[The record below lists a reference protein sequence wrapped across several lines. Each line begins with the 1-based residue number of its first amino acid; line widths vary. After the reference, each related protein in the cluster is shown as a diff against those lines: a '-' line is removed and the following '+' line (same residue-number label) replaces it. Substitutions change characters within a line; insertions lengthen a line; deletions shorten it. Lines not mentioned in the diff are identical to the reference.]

1 MKKHQFVKAK
11 CDCKHRATNFVC
23 KHCGAREYCSYDEIR
38 NLDTYRA
45 LCTGADAPSASP
57 SEAFKAKMGG
67 GFDCLAPDFDSWE
80 TDGAPPK
87 Q

>member
-23 KHCGAREYCSYDEIR
+23 KHCGAREHCSYDEIR

-45 LCTGADAPSASP
+45 LCTGADAPAASP
-57 SEAFKAKMGG
+57 AEAFKAKMGG
-67 GFDCLAPDFDSWE
+67 GFDCLAPDYDSWE
-80 TDGAPPK
+80 KG
-87 Q
+87 